1 MAGDA
6 LSLDIA
12 GLTSAYRDGR
22 LHPSGVLEQ
31 LFAAIEADT
40 RGINAFCLLDRA
52 AAEREAEASGRR
64 WREGRPLSVLDGVP
78 VSIKDLVNVAGWP
91 TRRGSLSG
99 SDEPVPQDAPGV
111 TPLRAGGAVLFGK
124 TTTTEFGWTVGSSN
138 PLAGTTLN
146 PAAPGREVGG
156 SSSGA
161 AAQVAAGWG
170 PLALGSDA
178 GGSVRLPASWTG
190 TVGFKPSFGAIPLA
204 PASAFAEFA
213 HLGTFTRS
221 VADAVLAM
229 QVLSR
234 ADARD
239 PSSLF
244 VRGEAP
250 PDRPL
255 RIAWALSVGSSQAV
269 QPAVAEAV
277 RALVRRLADAGHSVV
292 EWPEAANDRAL
303 DMWSVWVSRIHESFV
318 DWSDAQ
324 RAQLSPGL
332 QAAYKQGVAQS
343 PAELAR
349 ARARLR
355 AMAGALAQRFTDI
368 DLLITPSTPGAAPP
382 LGDMGGGAWFESVGG
397 FTYPFNLTQ
406 QPALNL
412 PLGADAEGAPF
423 GVQLVGPRFHDA
435 AVLRA
440 GARIEALLVEVR

>member
-1 MAGDA
+1 MAVDA

-12 GLTSAYRDGR
+12 GLTAAYRDGR
-22 LHPSGVLEQ
+22 LHPQQALDQ
-31 LFAAIEADT
+31 LFDAIEADA

-52 AAEREAEASGRR
+52 AAAREAEASGRR
-64 WREGRPLSVLDGVP
+64 WHEGRPLSALDGVP

-99 SDEPVPQDAPGV
+99 SDDPVPQDAPGV
-111 TPLRAGGAVLFGK
+111 APLRAGGAVLFGK

-138 PLAGTTLN
+138 PQAGTTLN
-146 PAAPGREVGG
+146 PAAPGREIGG

-178 GGSVRLPASWTG
+178 GGSVRLPASWSG

-221 VADAVLAM
+221 VADCALAM
-229 QVLSR
+229 RVLSQ

-244 VRGEAP
+244 ARTEAP
-250 PDRPL
+250 PARAL
-255 RIAWALSVGSSQAV
+255 RVAWTLSLGSSRAV
-269 QPAVAEAV
+269 QPAMAEAV
-277 RALVRRLADAGHSVV
+277 AALVERLAGAGHTLIH
-292 EWPEAANDRAL
+292 WPEAASDRAE
-303 DMWSVWVSRIHESFV
+303 DMWRVWLSRIHESFV
-318 DWSDAQ
+318 DWTEAQ
-324 RAQLSPGL
+324 RERLSPGL
-332 QAAYKQGVAQS
+332 RDAYGQGAAQA

-355 AMAGALAQRFTDI
+355 AWTGALAQRFADV
-368 DLLITPSTPGAAPP
+368 DLLITPATPGTAPP
-382 LGDMGGGAWFESVGG
+382 LGEVGAGPWFEAVGG

-406 QPALNL
+406 QPALSL

-423 GVQLVGPRFHDA
+423 GVQVVGPRFQDA
-435 AVLRA
+435 AVLQA
-440 GARIEALLVEVR
+440 GARIEALLAGAR

>member
-12 GLTSAYRDGR
+12 GLTAAYRDGR
-22 LHPSGVLEQ
+22 LHPSAVVEQ
-31 LFAAIEADT
+31 LFAAIAADT
-40 RGINAFCLLDRA
+40 RGLNAFCLLDRA

-91 TRRGSLSG
+91 TRRGSLGG
-99 SDEPVPQDAPGV
+99 SEEPVPQDAPGV

-138 PLAGTTLN
+138 PQAGTTRN

-161 AAQVAAGWG
+161 AAQVAAAWG

-221 VADAVLAM
+221 VADAALAM

-250 PDRPL
+250 ADRPL
-255 RIAWALSVGSSQAV
+255 RIAWALSLGSSRAV
-269 QPAVAEAV
+269 QPDVAGAV
-277 RALVRRLADAGHSVV
+277 RALVRRLADAGHTVID
-292 EWPEAANDRAL
+292 WPESTNDRAE
-303 DMWSVWVSRIHESFV
+303 DMWRVWTSRIHESFV
-318 DWSDAQ
+318 DWSDTQ
-324 RAQLSPGL
+324 RARLSPGL
-332 QAAYKQGVAQS
+332 QAAYEQGATQS
-343 PAELAR
+343 AAELAR

-355 AMAGALAQRFTDI
+355 AMADALAQRFTDI
-368 DLLITPSTPGAAPP
+368 DLLVTPSTPGAAPP
-382 LGDMGGGAWFESVGG
+382 LGEVGGGAWFEAVGG
-397 FTYPFNLTQ
+397 FTYPFNLSQ
-406 QPALNL
+406 QPALSL
-412 PLGADAEGAPF
+412 PLGTDAEGAPF

-440 GARIEALLVEVR
+440 GARVEALLAQGR

>member
-1 MAGDA
+1 MASDA

-40 RGINAFCLLDRA
+40 RGINAFGLLDRA

-138 PLAGTTLN
+138 PQAGTTLN

-255 RIAWALSVGSSQAV
+255 RIAWALSLGSSQAV

-343 PAELAR
+343 AAELAR

-423 GVQLVGPRFHDA
+423 GVQLVGPRFQDA

-440 GARIEALLVEVR
+440 GARIEALLAEVR

>member
-1 MAGDA
+1 
-6 LSLDIA
+6 
-12 GLTSAYRDGR
+12 
-22 LHPSGVLEQ
+22 
-31 LFAAIEADT
+31 
-40 RGINAFCLLDRA
+40 
-52 AAEREAEASGRR
+52 
-64 WREGRPLSVLDGVP
+64 
-78 VSIKDLVNVAGWP
+78 
-91 TRRGSLSG
+91 
-99 SDEPVPQDAPGV
+99 
-111 TPLRAGGAVLFGK
+111 
-124 TTTTEFGWTVGSSN
+124 
-138 PLAGTTLN
+138 
-146 PAAPGREVGG
+146 
-156 SSSGA
+156 
-161 AAQVAAGWG
+161 
-170 PLALGSDA
+170 
-178 GGSVRLPASWTG
+178 
-190 TVGFKPSFGAIPLA
+190 VGFKPSFGAIPLA

-255 RIAWALSVGSSQAV
+255 RIAWALSLGSSRAV

-277 RALVRRLADAGHSVV
+277 RTLVHRLTDAGHAVV
-292 EWPEAANDRAL
+292 EWPDAANDRAQ
-303 DMWSVWVSRIHESFV
+303 DMWSVWTSRIHESFV

-324 RAQLSPGL
+324 RAPLSPGL
-332 QAAYKQGVAQS
+332 QAAYEQGAAQS
-343 PAELAR
+343 PADLAR

-382 LGDMGGGAWFESVGG
+382 LGEVGGGAWFESVGG

-406 QPALNL
+406 QPALSL
-412 PLGADAEGAPF
+412 PLGTDAEGAPF
-423 GVQLVGPRFHDA
+423 GVQLVGPRFQDA

-440 GARIEALLVEVR
+440 GARIEALLAEAR